1 MRKKFKG
8 VVVSDKMNK
17 TRVVRVTRFWQ
28 DPLYK
33 KKMKRSKKYLVH
45 DELEVKEGDR
55 VVIQE
60 CRPRSKKKRWEII
73 KKLD

>member
-1 MRKKFKG
+1 MKKQLKG
-8 VVVSDKMNK
+8 VVISDKMNK
-17 TRVVRVTRFWQ
+17 TRVVEVTRLWQ
-28 DPLYK
+28 HPLYK

-45 DELEVKEGDR
+45 DELEVKEGDK

>member
-17 TRVVRVTRFWQ
+17 TRVVKVTRLWQ

-45 DELEVKEGDR
+45 DELEVKEGDK